1 MFGALATGMMACSN
15 DDTPKGGNGNGA
27 ISGDGYLAVNIQ
39 LPTETATRGTNDLF
53 DDGLDNEYAVKNGVI
68 LLFTG
73 TGDSDAVYQAAY
85 SIPLNPVSP
94 GDDQITT
101 SYKQAITV
109 NDFTI
114 DDDKSIYG
122 LVLLNYNNVVDVTT
136 NTDGSCTVKFG
147 ENTLESGA
155 TTFTDIQ
162 GYKSSVTDAKAS
174 NPYIY
179 INGDNEYFFMSNTVL
194 SSNEGGQINPSSGDL
209 YTLAYL
215 GQKLYDTEAEA
226 LQAANDI
233 FVERGLAKVTMTS
246 VENLKAEFTFTEG
259 SNATNSNGTPETADA
274 EAQTVSFTVE
284 GFKLGNLEYSSFPVR
299 KMLKKYLG
307 YNSNV
312 TGTETSQ
319 KYRFV
324 SANDMGNTILTPSQQ
339 AKPVYRNYWAE
350 DPTYENTRAFNY
362 SYTNYSPGEQT
373 NKSNPLYCFEN
384 TFKVENQDYNN
395 STRAVIKVKFNG
407 GNTFFIIN
415 GDKETYYTEENAKSY
430 VTKYISDNTGL
441 RKQIEDALKNTTST
455 TAEDG
460 TTETVVDYANFFT
473 VTYKDMNSVNNSVEV
488 SAITPKDITLPDGK
502 TEFDDISELIKEVN
516 QFVKLTKYVDGY
528 AYYPVIIKHFGD
540 KLTPWEKENGTDAVT
555 TTAQAYGN
563 GEDAN
568 NKYLGRYGMVRNNW
582 YEINV
587 TKILQLGEAADPS
600 TGTIKNLP
608 DDNRE
613 VEKWIAFKVN
623 VLKWAK
629 RTDDYILK

>member
-15 DDTPKGGNGNGA
+15 DDTPKGGGNSGA
-27 ISGDGYLAVNIQ
+27 IEGDGYLAVNIQ
-39 LPTETATRGTNDLF
+39 LPTEPSTRGLNDKF
-53 DDGLDNEYAVKNGVI
+53 EDGLANEYAVKDGVI

-73 TGDSDAVYQAAY
+73 TGDSNAVYQAAY
-85 SIPLNPVSP
+85 DIPLNPVSP
-94 GDDQITT
+94 GSDQITT

-114 DDDKSIYG
+114 DDGESIYG
-122 LVLLNYNNVVDVTT
+122 LVLLNYNNVVNVTT

-147 ENTLESGA
+147 ENELVSG
-155 TTFTDIQ
+155 TTIFSDIQ
-162 GYKSSVTDAKAS
+162 GYTSSVGDAKES

-179 INGDNEYFFMSNTVL
+179 INGNNDYFFMSNTVL
-194 SSNEGGQINPSSGDL
+194 SSGEGGQINPSSGDL

-226 LQAANDI
+226 LEAANDI

-246 VENLKAEFTFTEG
+246 AENLEAEFTFTEG
-259 SNATNSNGTPETADA
+259 GNATNSTGPSETADT
-274 EAQTVSFTVE
+274 EAQTVTLTVE

-299 KMLKKYLG
+299 KISKSYLG
-307 YNSNV
+307 YCSDV
-312 TGTETSQ
+312 KGTESSQ

-324 SANDMGNTILTPSQQ
+324 SNRSMGNTILKPSQS
-339 AKPVYRNYWAE
+339 ATPVYRNYWAE
-350 DPTYENTRAFNY
+350 DPTYESSRGFNK
-362 SYTNYSPGEQT
+362 SYTDYSPGEKED
-373 NKSNPLYCFEN
+373 KSNPLYCFEN

-407 GNTFFIIN
+407 GKTFFIIN
-415 GDKETYYTEENAKSY
+415 GDKETYYTEDNAKSY

-441 RKQIEDALKNTTST
+441 RKQIENALKNGTST

-502 TEFDDISELIKEVN
+502 TEFDNITDLINEVN

-528 AYYPVIIKHFGD
+528 AYYPVIIKHFGNQ
-540 KLTPWEKENGTDAVT
+540 LTPWEKEDGTDAVT
-555 TTAQAYGN
+555 TTKQAYGE
-563 GEDAN
+563 GEEAN
-568 NKYLGRYGMVRNNW
+568 KKYLGRYGMVRNNW